1 MKNLFLILLLI
12 YNAYLYLD
20 LLLPPKIEIIF
31 PPQNY
36 VTSSEVIKLKG
47 KVDKRAEVYF
57 NDILIPQKE
66 KGYFEKEIYLKE
78 GINRFIIRGVKF
90 WGQESRKEIKI
101 ILLRGA
107 KEWKNKKKKKVKLKK
122 F

>member
-1 MKNLFLILLLI
+1 MKNLLLILLLI

-31 PPQNY
+31 PPENY
-36 VTSSEVIKLKG
+36 ATSSEVIKLKG
-47 KVDKRAEVYF
+47 KIDKRADIYI

-66 KGYFEKEIYLKE
+66 KGYFEKELYLKE

-90 WGQESRKEIKI
+90 WGQENKKEIKV
-101 ILLRGA
+101 ILLRS
-107 KEWKNKKKKKVKLKK
+107 KEK
-122 F
+122 